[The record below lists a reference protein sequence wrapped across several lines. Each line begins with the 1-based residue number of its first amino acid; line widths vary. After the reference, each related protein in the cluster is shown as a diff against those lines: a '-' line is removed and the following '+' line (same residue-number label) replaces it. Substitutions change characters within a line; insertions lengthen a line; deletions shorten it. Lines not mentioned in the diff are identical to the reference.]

1 MSAPKRKAG
10 LVSWLT
16 TLFAYIKS
24 LISGELTHLLTV
36 NRSKRPWH
44 MPIIAAIA
52 ISFPV
57 FVGAYFDAL
66 SSGIK
71 ASLGAMIIL
80 NLPLSGT
87 LPYRLVTVMAWG
99 FAMVLSFALGLIAQQ
114 IPVLRLPIFA
124 LLAFAIIILGRY
136 YRQPPPAGLF
146 VMMAGAIALF
156 IPVPLAQVLSA
167 TGLVMLGSG
176 ISMLLALLYSLFLL
190 ATRPIVPAPIY
201 IYEPDMIS
209 DSLIVAGFVS
219 LALAIAILLE
229 MPYPYWAAISCFII
243 IQGMQLRTMWI
254 KQVHRLLGTLV
265 GMAVAGWMLSWG
277 LSIWGVAI
285 AVLLMMLCI
294 EALVDRHYG
303 LAVVFITP
311 LTIFIAEYGSMSL
324 LQPVAE
330 EVIRVRMLDTTIGC
344 VVGLSGGL
352 AIHSNR
358 LRVPLRQIENWMLAR
373 FGQTTKH

>member
-1 MSAPKRKAG
+1 MSASKHKAG
-10 LVSWLT
+10 LASWLT
-16 TLFAYIKS
+16 ALFASIKA
-24 LISGELTHLLTV
+24 LIAGELAHLLTI

-87 LPYRLVTVMAWG
+87 LPYRLVTIMAWG
-99 FAMVLSFALGLIAQQ
+99 FAIVMSFALGLIAQQ

-285 AVLLMMLCI
+285 AVLMMMLCI
-294 EALVDRHYG
+294 ESLVDRHYG
-303 LAVVFITP
+303 LAVIFITP
-311 LTIFIAEYGSMSL
+311 LTIFIAEYGSVSL
-324 LQPVAE
+324 VQPVAE

>member
-1 MSAPKRKAG
+1 MSASKHKAG
-10 LVSWLT
+10 LASWLT
-16 TLFAYIKS
+16 ALFASIKA
-24 LISGELTHLLTV
+24 LIAGELAHLLTI

-285 AVLLMMLCI
+285 AVLMMMLCI
-294 EALVDRHYG
+294 ESLVDRHYG

-311 LTIFIAEYGSMSL
+311 LTIFIAEYGSVSL
-324 LQPVAE
+324 VQPVAE

-344 VVGLSGGL
+344 IVGLSGGL
-352 AIHSNR
+352 AIHSKR
-358 LRVPLRQIENWMLAR
+358 LRVPLRQIENGLLAR
-373 FGQTTKH
+373 FGQITKE

>member
-1 MSAPKRKAG
+1 MSASKHKAG
-10 LVSWLT
+10 LASWLT
-16 TLFAYIKS
+16 ALFASIKA
-24 LISGELTHLLTV
+24 LIAGELAHLLTI

-124 LLAFAIIILGRY
+124 LLAFAIVMLGRY
-136 YRQPPPAGLF
+136 YQQPPPAGLF

-285 AVLLMMLCI
+285 AVLMMMLCI
-294 EALVDRHYG
+294 ESLVDRHYG
-303 LAVVFITP
+303 LAVIFITP
-311 LTIFIAEYGSMSL
+311 LTIFIAEYGSVSL
-324 LQPVAE
+324 VQPVAE

>member
-1 MSAPKRKAG
+1 MSASKHKAG
-10 LVSWLT
+10 LASWLT
-16 TLFAYIKS
+16 ALFASIKA
-24 LISGELTHLLTV
+24 LIAGELAHLLTI

-285 AVLLMMLCI
+285 AVLMMMLCI
-294 EALVDRHYG
+294 ESLVDRHYG
-303 LAVVFITP
+303 LAVIFITP
-311 LTIFIAEYGSMSL
+311 LTIFIAEYGSVSL
-324 LQPVAE
+324 VQPVAE

-373 FGQTTKH
+373 FSQTTKH

>member
-1 MSAPKRKAG
+1 MSASKHKAG
-10 LVSWLT
+10 LASWLT
-16 TLFAYIKS
+16 ALFASIKA
-24 LISGELTHLLTV
+24 LIAGELAHLLTI

-285 AVLLMMLCI
+285 AVLMMMLCI
-294 EALVDRHYG
+294 ESLVDRHYG
-303 LAVVFITP
+303 LAVIFITP
-311 LTIFIAEYGSMSL
+311 LTIFIAEYGSVSL
-324 LQPVAE
+324 VQPVAE

>member
-1 MSAPKRKAG
+1 MSASKHKAG
-10 LVSWLT
+10 LASWLT
-16 TLFAYIKS
+16 ALFAYIKS
-24 LISGELTHLLTV
+24 LIAGELTHLLTI

-167 TGLVMLGSG
+167 TGLVVLGSG

-285 AVLLMMLCI
+285 AVLMMMLCI
-294 EALVDRHYG
+294 ESLVDRHYG

-311 LTIFIAEYGSMSL
+311 LTIFIAEYGSVSL
-324 LQPVAE
+324 VQPVAE

-344 VVGLSGGL
+344 IVGLSGGL
-352 AIHSNR
+352 AIHSKR
-358 LRVPLRQIENWMLAR
+358 LRVPLRQIENGLLAR
-373 FGQTTKH
+373 FGQITKE